1 MSGYHTNKVIVLP
14 LRPSLENV
22 RQFFSGADPV
32 LGSCSI
38 QLLLATDF
46 NNVPRDE
53 ATWND
58 IRGAARTVF
67 RSCIQGKGLGG
78 LVTKNGK
85 PLT

>member
-1 MSGYHTNKVIVLP
+1 MNKVIVLL
-14 LRPSLENV
+14 LRLSLENV
-22 RQFFSGADPV
+22 REFFNYTDPMS
-32 LGSCSI
+32 GSCSI

-46 NNVPRDE
+46 NDVPRDE

-58 IRGAARTVF
+58 IRGAARTIF

-85 PLT
+85 PLSR